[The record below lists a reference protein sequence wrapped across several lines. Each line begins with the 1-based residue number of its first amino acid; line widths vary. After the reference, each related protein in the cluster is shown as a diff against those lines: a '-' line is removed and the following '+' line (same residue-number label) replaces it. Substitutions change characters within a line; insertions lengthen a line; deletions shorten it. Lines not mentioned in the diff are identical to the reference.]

1 MDDKIQNERITSFV
15 CFDVETT
22 GLNPEKDKII
32 EIGALKVKEGKIIGK
47 FTEFI
52 NPKMK
57 LPGHITKLTGIT
69 DEMIQYSETEDTV
82 VCRFLEFAGDYIIMG
97 HNIGFDYSFLKTA
110 AVRQHKT
117 FEKMGIDTLSLCR
130 KLLPDMESKSLGSMC
145 RHYQI
150 INENAHRAYDD
161 AKATAMLYV
170 KLCNEFYLKRPEIF
184 LPKPLW
190 FKIKKNRPITN
201 KQKNYLIDLLKYH
214 KIESEQS
221 IDFLTQSEASR
232 MIDKIILEKGR
243 II

>member
-1 MDDKIQNERITSFV
+1 MDGKIQEERVTSFV

-22 GLNPEKDKII
+22 GLSPEKDRII
-32 EIGALKVKEGKIIGK
+32 EIGALKVKAGKIIDK

-57 LPGHITKLTGIT
+57 LPEHISKLTGIT
-69 DEMIQYSETEDTV
+69 DEMILYSETEETV
-82 VCRFLEFAGDYIIMG
+82 IGRFLDFSEDYIIMG

-110 AVRQHKT
+110 AVKQHRT
-117 FEKMGIDTLSLCR
+117 FDKKGIDTLELCR
-130 KLLPDMESKSLGSMC
+130 KLLPEMESKSLGSMC
-145 RHYQI
+145 RHYRI

-161 AKATAMLYV
+161 AKATALLYV
-170 KLCNEFYLKRPEIF
+170 KLCNEFYPKRPEVF

-190 FKIKKNRPITN
+190 FKVKKDRSITN

-221 IDFLTQSEASR
+221 IDSLTQSEASR